1 MLEVKPKADA
11 QGTEAT
17 IGQVVLKRLLTAE
30 QVIERLCAGGH
41 RQEDL
46 HPPAQRSVLN
56 EHDEQLVPET
66 ASASSQL

>member
-11 QGTEAT
+11 QGTKAT

-30 QVIERLCAGGH
+30 QVIERLCVGGH
-41 RQEDL
+41 RQDTL

-56 EHDEQLVPET
+56 EHDEQLTPET
-66 ASASSQL
+66 ASTSPQL

>member
-11 QGTEAT
+11 QRTEAT

-30 QVIERLCAGGH
+30 QVIERLCAGGL
-41 RQEDL
+41 RRDSL

-66 ASASSQL
+66 ASVPAQL